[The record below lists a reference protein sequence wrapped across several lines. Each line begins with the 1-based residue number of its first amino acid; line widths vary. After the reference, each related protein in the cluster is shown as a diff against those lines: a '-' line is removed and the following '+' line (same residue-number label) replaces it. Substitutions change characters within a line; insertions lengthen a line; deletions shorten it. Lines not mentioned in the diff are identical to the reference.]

1 MKMMMVLVPSECLH
15 EVQDLIEQ
23 HEIHAYS
30 EIPNVLGAGRGGRKL
45 GTRAFPGTSAMLL
58 VLTESSG
65 AEALIEAIKVFAG
78 ERDCSSGIR
87 AFAVPAEAVL

>member
-1 MKMMMVLVPSECLH
+1 MKLMMILVPSECLQV
-15 EVQDLIEQ
+15 VQDLIER

-58 VLTESSG
+58 VITEKGG
-65 AEALIEAIKVFAG
+65 ADALISAIKQFAK
-78 ERDCSSGIR
+78 ETKCSSGIR